1 MFGVNAAAAYQSQ
14 CVGLGTLLGIADIKA
29 YKPAGHSMSSGQ
41 VLTGAVG
48 FDSARLIVREMADT
62 LSLDLVAKGVK
73 GRPYGVDGRLRYR
86 QS

>member
-1 MFGVNAAAAYQSQ
+1 
-14 CVGLGTLLGIADIKA
+14 
-29 YKPAGHSMSSGQ
+29 MSSGQ

-73 GRPYGVDGRLRYR
+73 AGHMG
-86 QS
+86 